1 MSVAVVIRDTKTA
14 HHAMCVLT
22 GALRADP
29 RTEGVPL
36 HFAEAG
42 LDLDGAIDRALLAA
56 DTILCLWSFYS
67 TELEEALSARAALRP
82 RTERVLHV
90 AGGVHATAE
99 PAETLAAGFELVALG
114 EGERTIVD
122 LVLALAEGADPRR
135 VTGLGWLDDHGSY
148 RSLGPGERVVLDDW
162 PAHNARDMRFCP
174 IEITR
179 GCVYACRFCQTP
191 YVFKAR
197 FRHRSVE
204 NVRAHVRAMRAAGLP
219 YVRFLSPTSLS
230 YGATGT
236 EVSLDAIEALLAG
249 VREEAGPET
258 KIFFGT
264 FPSEVRPEHVTDD
277 ALRVMKRYVNNDNI
291 VIGGQ
296 SGSERV
302 LASSLRGHD
311 VADVVRA
318 VKTAAKWGFRPNV
331 DMLFGL
337 PGEEEEDRDATRRL
351 MQELVDLGGR
361 VHSHTFL
368 PLPGTPLASAPG
380 GTVDG
385 AIARDLELYEAR
397 GRSYGSW
404 RTQIVSAERLSAR
417 RKNRASGRAGRLAK
431 GEE

>member
-1 MSVAVVIRDTKTA
+1 MVVRDTKTA

-29 RTEGVPL
+29 ELSETPIL
-36 HFAEAG
+36 FAEAG
-42 LDLDGAIDRALLAA
+42 RDLDGTLGRAGEAA
-56 DTILCLWSFYS
+56 ETVACLWSFYS
-67 TELEEALSARAALRP
+67 TEVDEAFAAKAA
-82 RTERVLHV
+82 TTAVAGARVLHV

-99 PAETLAAGFELVALG
+99 PASTLRAGFDLVALG
-114 EGERTIVD
+114 EGEKTILD
-122 LVLALAEGADPRR
+122 LVRALGTGTDPRSVR
-135 VTGLGWLDDHGSY
+135 GLGWLDDGGTY
-148 RSLGPGERVVLDDW
+148 RSSGAGERITLDEW
-162 PAHNARDMRFCP
+162 PAHNARDRRFCP
-174 IEITR
+174 IEVTR

-204 NVRAHVRAMRAAGLP
+204 NVRRHIREMRLEGMP

-236 EVSLDAIEALLAG
+236 EVNLAAINELLAAA
-249 VREEAGPET
+249 REELGPEG
-258 KIFFGT
+258 KLFFGT
-264 FPSEVRPEHVTDD
+264 FPSEVRPEHVTD
-277 ALRVMKRYVNNDNI
+277 AAMRVLRRWVNNDNL

-318 VKTAAKWGFRPNV
+318 VETATRHGFAANV

-337 PGEEEEDRDATRRL
+337 PGEEHADMEATRDL
-351 MQELVDLGGR
+351 MRRLVDLGAR

-368 PLPGTPLASAPG
+368 PLPGTPLAGAAPG
-380 GTVDG
+380 QVPPGL
-385 AIARDLELYEAR
+385 ARDLEMLEAR
-397 GRSYGSW
+397 GRSYGNW
-404 RTQIVSAERLSAR
+404 RAQIVSADRLHR
-417 RKNRASGRAGRLAK
+417 RRAEERASGPAARLAK
-431 GEE
+431 GSS